1 MILVAL
7 IIIPP
12 TFAISNE
19 LVGSRLYKCLFGKR
33 GKPSR
38 FARLTAFLMG
48 LFVYRLDR
56 IFGVQSVRDLDVRA
70 ATRQRRATKRM
81 SDRSAELES
90 EVSDIKLNLSEPVV
104 VSEDVTES
112 NESAQMKPPRH
123 SRSSSR
129 SSLKAVARLKS
140 KGRLNLPPPLPP
152 AGASEPTDVVPIGS
166 LSARFYGTR
175 QQAPAAATA
184 GTAPL
189 NETVAETAAGR
200 EGSTSAKL
208 EENLSREPPEAAR
221 EPGFQLTL
229 SSFFTPQG
237 TPESSMPRR
246 QPVVEGDSPILEA

>member
-70 ATRQRRATKRM
+70 ATRQRRRTKRM

-112 NESAQMKPPRH
+112 AQMKPPRH

-129 SSLKAVARLKS
+129 SSLKTVARLKS

-208 EENLSREPPEAAR
+208 EENLSREPPVAAR

-246 QPVVEGDSPILEA
+246 QPVAEGDSPILEA